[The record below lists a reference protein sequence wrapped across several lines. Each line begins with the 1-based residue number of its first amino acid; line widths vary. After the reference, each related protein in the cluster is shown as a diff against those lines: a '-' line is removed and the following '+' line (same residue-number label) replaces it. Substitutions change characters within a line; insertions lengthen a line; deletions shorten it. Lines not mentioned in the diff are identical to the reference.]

1 MPQWEKGK
9 LLPLHELL
17 SLTGYKSQTGKHHW
31 FKISQQHLTTGLIW
45 SWEYESFCSSLL
57 LQNKPSP
64 PFQQG
69 SEHSISSKSTQ
80 WYSHPSFS
88 VLFLHP
94 PPPPPTGGYWLPSLQ
109 TCIDQYLFSEEYC
122 ANLKKL
128 VYFVMGKKQSVNQ
141 TFGLSCQGSAVAKVQ
156 KYETAEIGQ
165 AGKKR
170 DLCLQKWRQQSKRN
184 GSIAVEVL
192 PILRSPWRPA
202 TQLCFPCHIFSFAV
216 AQQTRPLALQ
226 WQAIYGFTWSSEE
239 RDAFFSHMHSS

>member
-1 MPQWEKGK
+1 MKAFAAVCCYKTNPAHPFSRDQNTASVQKA
-9 LLPLHELL
+9 L
-17 SLTGYKSQTGKHHW
+17 SGILIHH
-31 FKISQQHLTTGLIW
+31 FL
-45 SWEYESFCSSLL
+45 SF
-57 LQNKPSP
+57 
-64 PFQQG
+64 F
-69 SEHSISSKSTQ
+69 ST
-80 WYSHPSFS
+80 
-88 VLFLHP
+88 